1 MNNRT
6 LLIFILQILTI
17 PLLFSQNT
25 RENVSGIWNQP
36 EYIIESDIVI
46 ASGDILIIQ
55 EGVTV
60 KFNGNYKF
68 EIIGSLFVLGSEN
81 SKVIFEPTATVQFWQ
96 GVVFMD
102 YNWENNISQ
111 LNYLEIK
118 NCNDIN
124 GGGMSILHYSN
135 LLIDNLKISNCSA
148 ELGGGIYLSFAH
160 PIIRNTEICN
170 NFASV
175 SGGGIYSHH
184 CNLALENSFI
194 HHNEA
199 EISAGGAYFDY
210 NRPSVTNCVFEYNTT
225 QGYGGGI
232 FTKDHYLDSEITNCI
247 FRNNSAE
254 MRGGAYY
261 SDSGQ
266 MYIFSSQFEENYSY
280 FGGACYLTDSSLSYT
295 NCIFNN
301 NNSEFGGAIHLNDAS
316 PKFINCLF
324 SYNQSD
330 FGGAVYSA
338 GYSSAKFINSTFVRN
353 NAIYGGGA
361 YYAIS
366 DFNVEIYNSIF
377 YFNTSDEDVQN
388 QIYIG
393 SSSSGTYIK
402 YSAIQFGSDGIYCHP
417 VNIQPPYFENNIFSD
432 PQFADS
438 YNDFTLLSSSPCINS
453 GTLDLPIGIELPE
466 YDLDGNLRIY
476 EDIIDMGCY
485 EWQGTGT
492 TDDFILIAGSKLS
505 NYPNPFNPTTTI
517 KFELAESGKID
528 LSIYNIKGQKVKTLI
543 NTFTKRGQLEINWN
557 GKDNHGKSVAS
568 GQYVVKLQHNGKETA
583 TKIMLLK

>member
-1 MNNRT
+1 
-6 LLIFILQILTI
+6 
-17 PLLFSQNT
+17 
-25 RENVSGIWNQP
+25 
-36 EYIIESDIVI
+36 
-46 ASGDILIIQ
+46 
-55 EGVTV
+55 
-60 KFNGNYKF
+60 
-68 EIIGSLFVLGSEN
+68 
-81 SKVIFEPTATVQFWQ
+81 
-96 GVVFMD
+96 
-102 YNWENNISQ
+102 
-111 LNYLEIK
+111 
-118 NCNDIN
+118 
-124 GGGMSILHYSN
+124 
-135 LLIDNLKISNCSA
+135 
-148 ELGGGIYLSFAH
+148 
-160 PIIRNTEICN
+160 
-170 NFASV
+170 
-175 SGGGIYSHH
+175 
-184 CNLALENSFI
+184 
-194 HHNEA
+194 
-199 EISAGGAYFDY
+199 
-210 NRPSVTNCVFEYNTT
+210 
-225 QGYGGGI
+225 
-232 FTKDHYLDSEITNCI
+232 
-247 FRNNSAE
+247 
-254 MRGGAYY
+254 
-261 SDSGQ
+261 
-266 MYIFSSQFEENYSY
+266 
-280 FGGACYLTDSSLSYT
+280 
-295 NCIFNN
+295 
-301 NNSEFGGAIHLNDAS
+301 
-316 PKFINCLF
+316 
-324 SYNQSD
+324 
-330 FGGAVYSA
+330 
-338 GYSSAKFINSTFVRN
+338 
-353 NAIYGGGA
+353 
-361 YYAIS
+361 
-366 DFNVEIYNSIF
+366 
-377 YFNTSDEDVQN
+377 VQN